1 MLGEWDPW
9 KLNKIVAAIETA
21 PKKNVIVK
29 EGLYRETHA
38 LYHAIIEALHGIH
51 AK

>member
-1 MLGEWDPW
+1 M
-9 KLNKIVAAIETA
+9 
-21 PKKNVIVK
+21 K